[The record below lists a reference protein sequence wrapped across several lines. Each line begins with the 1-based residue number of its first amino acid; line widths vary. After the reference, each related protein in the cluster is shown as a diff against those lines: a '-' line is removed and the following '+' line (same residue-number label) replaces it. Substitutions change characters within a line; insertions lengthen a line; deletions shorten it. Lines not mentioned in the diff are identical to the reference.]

1 MHLLSIIISAD
12 KLHLFDRAHI
22 ATCLAQMPRIMFGG
36 HALRPATENGRIK
49 VTDHIIWINCVPPDG
64 VPRRMAARAGES
76 LLEVLNRHQMPG
88 IHPDCDGGDNENQMR
103 PHQEPYD
110 SFSAGVHCA

>member
-1 MHLLSIIISAD
+1 MFSLSS
-12 KLHLFDRAHI
+12 KLSKPFMACKPTSML
-22 ATCLAQMPRIMFGG
+22 TQMPSVMFGGG

-76 LLEVLNRHQMPG
+76 LLEVLNRHKMPG
-88 IHPDCDGGDNENQMR
+88 IHPDCDGGDNEN
-103 PHQEPYD
+103 
-110 SFSAGVHCA
+110 